1 LVDIVR
7 RPIRWFT
14 LLVASC
20 VTASLAVAMS
30 AGPVSAAPLLPS
42 TGAFFG
48 ALVQPRGDENAS
60 EAIRRAEEMIG
71 RRYDIDH
78 QFYSWN
84 DQIPTW
90 VQRHDVDAGRIPL
103 INWFAGSSNGDAAE
117 WGAIANGQY
126 DDWIGERADAFV
138 EFGAP
143 IFVAFHHEPED
154 DQSRFG
160 SPEEYA
166 AAFRHIVDIFRSR
179 GATNVGWVFN
189 ITARSFRSASGPLA
203 DRFYPGDDY
212 VDVIGADGYNWAPG
226 DPGTNWVSFEE
237 IFTSVNGWATAHA
250 KPWIVAEYGVQEDP
264 SVEGR
269 KAQWL
274 LDALVT
280 IKSWPQLKGVV
291 YFDKNKRFNWLTD
304 TSQSAADAY
313 RTMGQDPHMNQS
325 SAPPLPPQPL
335 PLFGNGLNGG
345 PDGASIGNGNGSGHP
360 FDSVTVTDGARLVF
374 DDDKRPYGRFSAKH
388 ILPSGPADSY
398 YRWDGERQ
406 RWYGRIY
413 VRLKKLPP
421 DDLRLVRA
429 RSAGDLSGSI
439 NISSAGTLVF
449 MDRDNIVVMKTSRA
463 LVPRHWV
470 RIEWVID
477 HSLRRATIMLFNQPN
492 SRVATDVV
500 SVRDIDIGFSAD
512 EYDLGRS
519 GNENFAFTFWTDG
532 PAISS
537 DGFLGPIRSRP
548 S

>member
-1 LVDIVR
+1 
-7 RPIRWFT
+7 
-14 LLVASC
+14 

-30 AGPVSAAPLLPS
+30 AGPASAAPQLPS
-42 TGAFFG
+42 TGVFFG
-48 ALVQPRGDENAS
+48 ALVQPRGDENAI
-60 EAIRRAEEMIG
+60 EAISRAEEMIG

-103 INWFAGSSNGDAAE
+103 INWFAGSSNGDTAE

-126 DDWIGERADAFV
+126 DAWIGERADAFI
-138 EFGAP
+138 EFAAP

-154 DQSRFG
+154 DQSWFG
-160 SPEEYA
+160 SPEEYG

-179 GATNVGWVFN
+179 GVTNVGWVFN
-189 ITARSFRSASGPLA
+189 ITARSFRSGTGPLA
-203 DRFYPGDDY
+203 DRFYPGDGY

-264 SVEGR
+264 SVAGR

-313 RTMGQDPHMNQS
+313 RTMGQDPYMNQAF
-325 SAPPLPPQPL
+325 APPLPPQPL

-360 FDSVTVTDGARLVF
+360 LDSVTVAGGAHLVF

-398 YRWDGERQ
+398 YRWDGERL

-413 VRLKKLPP
+413 VRLKQLPP
-421 DDLRLVRA
+421 DNLRLVRA
-429 RSAGDLSGSI
+429 RSSGDLRGSI

-449 MDRDNIVVMKTSRA
+449 MDRDNVVVMQTSRA
-463 LVPRHWV
+463 LVARHWV

-477 HSLRRATIMLFNQPN
+477 HPLRRATILLFNRPN

-500 SVRDIDIGFSAD
+500 SENEIDIGYSAD
-512 EYDLGRS
+512 EYNFGRS
-519 GNENFAFTFWTDG
+519 GKENFALTFWTDG

-537 DGFLGPIRSRP
+537 DGFLGPIQSRSP
-548 S
+548 